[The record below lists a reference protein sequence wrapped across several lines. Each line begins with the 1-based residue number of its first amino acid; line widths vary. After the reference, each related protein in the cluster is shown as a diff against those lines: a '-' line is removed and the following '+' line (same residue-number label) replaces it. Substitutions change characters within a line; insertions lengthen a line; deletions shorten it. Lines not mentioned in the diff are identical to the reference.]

1 MVGGVAQL
9 AEQGIHK
16 PRVAGSSPAAARK
29 LFGCSTV
36 WKFAFVAV
44 FVAAGCATQQPP
56 KKPPPIPETPK
67 PVLNLPI
74 LPEAQ
79 KLCFDAAK
87 DEVMWRD
94 RYNYLHSQHLDELV
108 ALGEKA
114 VGTIAAVWYQTYQK
128 GGPEGLRW
136 RLLEALLRIASPK
149 AIPFLNYVLR
159 EGENRE
165 KIIAARCALEWG
177 DERNVGALV
186 EQMDNAD
193 VAVLCAC
200 AAALRRITGCY
211 FGLERRLDEASQRRA
226 ATKWKLWYQAQ
237 IRSARP

>member
-1 MVGGVAQL
+1 L
-9 AEQGIHK
+9 
-16 PRVAGSSPAAARK
+16 
-29 LFGCSTV
+29 GCSTV
-36 WKFAFVAV
+36 WKLAPLAVLVAM
-44 FVAAGCATQQPP
+44 GCATQQLPE
-56 KKPPPIPETPK
+56 KPLTPK
-67 PVLNLPI
+67 TLRPVYNLPVLL
-74 LPEAQ
+74 EAQ
-79 KLCFDAAK
+79 ELCFDVAK
-87 DEVMWRD
+87 DEVVWRD
-94 RYNYLHSQHLDELV
+94 RYDYLHSQHMDALV

-114 VGTIAAVWYQTYQK
+114 VGAIAAVWHQTYQK
-128 GGPEGLRW
+128 GGPRGLRW

-159 EGENRE
+159 KGENRE

-186 EQMDNAD
+186 GQMDNAD

-211 FGLERRLDEASQRRA
+211 FGLERCLDEASQRHA
-226 ATKWKLWYQAQ
+226 AKKWKLWYQAQ